1 MNIVAI
7 LWKSLIQCPKGIIIF
22 SASFPLFSWLY
33 PEKLS
38 SFFLTKSEDRYICTH
53 FKWCKLILN
62 FTRVKLSNT
71 NFIVWQRRWGDTA
84 GKMPIFD
91 EIRNRKLSVIW
102 KLYQKSFQT
111 MCFTSHQFKTLKYV
125 QYLEYTDLNLCICS
139 KIFKSWYFFRHSLSF
154 YILEWFC
161 AP

>member
-1 MNIVAI
+1 MNTVAI

-22 SASFPLFSWLY
+22 SASFPLFSWLS
-33 PEKLS
+33 PEKLLS
-38 SFFLTKSEDRYICTH
+38 VFSTKSEDKCICTH

-71 NFIVWQRRWGDTA
+71 NFNVSQRRWEDTA

-91 EIRNRKLSVIW
+91 EIRNRKISVIW

-139 KIFKSWYFFRHSLSF
+139 KIFKSWYFF
-154 YILEWFC
+154 
-161 AP
+161 